1 MVIDA
6 LPLDAES
13 VAGYLNHE
21 DDHHGDRG
29 GPDRG
34 NLPHSPGQPANG
46 RLFVYFSGY
55 SNSTV
60 APHSTV
66 TVFNALLWDA
76 PHQVRIRASEDANAT
91 NETVTLTHRVE
102 SDDPNY
108 NGITVTDLTVNV
120 IDNDP
125 PQVTGVWTQPGDSNL
140 VVNWTAADNATG
152 YRVQWRVAGQS
163 YNTYGRIETIT
174 SGSTTSYTIPN
185 LGNGTEYMVRVT
197 ATRTGVSDGP
207 PSAEVTGTPTATP

>member
-140 VVNWTAADNATG
+140 VVNWIAADNATG
-152 YRVQWRVAGQS
+152 YRVQWR
-163 YNTYGRIETIT
+163 E
-174 SGSTTSYTIPN
+174 
-185 LGNGTEYMVRVT
+185 
-197 ATRTGVSDGP
+197 
-207 PSAEVTGTPTATP
+207 